1 MKILVTGASGQLGQC
16 LQVMAKNYPQFTFT
30 FKNSK
35 ELNIASAEAIE
46 TIFSQ
51 NTFDYCI
58 NAAAY
63 TNVEQA
69 ESDSENAFLI
79 NAEAVKHLAEA
90 CKEYETKLI
99 HISTDYVFDG
109 EKKSPYN
116 EDDQVN
122 PINVYGASKLKGEQ
136 YLQEILKEHYILRTS
151 WLYSPFGH
159 NFLKTILKKAEE
171 GASLQITTQQQGNP
185 TNAKD
190 LAAAILH
197 IIDKD
202 KEGYGVYHFSNQGK
216 ATWYDFAKAII
227 DLQPHKEVSLTAS
240 NAYKTKAKRPEN
252 SCLDK
257 EKIIRTFKFPI
268 LEWEKSLGKLYQ
280 EYLVSRA

>member
-1 MKILVTGASGQLGQC
+1 MNILVTGASGQLGQC
-16 LQVMAKNYPQFTFT
+16 LQLMARNYPQFTFT

-51 NTFDYCI
+51 NNFNYCI

-69 ESDSENAFLI
+69 ESDTENAFLI
-79 NAEAVKHLAEA
+79 NAEAVKYLAEA
-90 CKEYETKLI
+90 CKKYSAKLI

-109 EKKSPYN
+109 EKKIAYT
-116 EDDQVN
+116 EEDQVN

-159 NFLKTILKKAEE
+159 NFFKTILKKAEE
-171 GASLQITTQQQGNP
+171 GASLQITTEQQGNP

-190 LAAAILH
+190 LANAILQ
-197 IIDKD
+197 IIAADTKS
-202 KEGYGVYHFSNQGK
+202 YGVYHFSNQGK

-227 DLQPHKEVSLTAS
+227 ELQPYKEVDLKAS
-240 NAYKTKAKRPEN
+240 NTHKTKAIRPKN

-257 EKIIRTFKFPI
+257 RKIKDVFELTI
-268 LEWEKSLGKLYQ
+268 LDWRESLRNLYAN
-280 EYLVSRA
+280 R